1 MEPRPVQIRGD
12 MILLQALLKLLGFV
26 SMGGEV
32 RAVLA
37 EGGVEVN
44 GEPENRRGRKLRNG
58 DVVRLPDGAL
68 VRIVAELE

>member
-1 MEPRPVQIRGD
+1 

-37 EGGVEVN
+37 QGGVEVN
-44 GEPENRRGRKLRNG
+44 GEKEQRRGRKLRNG
-58 DVVRLPDGAL
+58 DVVKLPDGSL
-68 VRIVAELE
+68 VKIVAEFE

>member
-1 MEPRPVQIRGD
+1 

-37 EGGVEVN
+37 QGGVEVN
-44 GEPENRRGRKLRNG
+44 GEREERRGRKLRNG
-58 DVVRLPDGAL
+58 DVVKLPDGEV
-68 VRIVAELE
+68 VRIVAEFE